1 MVGSGIRGF
10 QQKLFRLKLYLKMWN
25 NDVFANFFS
34 RVKEAEEDIAQNE
47 RLYDLSSSTTDR
59 AIFSEVRAQL
69 QHALLCESFFF
80 INSLLFV
87 RFKKAILIPT
97 SFMR

>member
-1 MVGSGIRGF
+1 MVGYGIRGF
-10 QQKLFRLKLYLKMWN
+10 QQKLVRLKLYLKMWN

-59 AIFSEVRAQL
+59 AIFSEVKAPL
-69 QHALLCESFFF
+69 QHALLCEEFFFFF
-80 INSLLFV
+80 INSLFLLGS
-87 RFKKAILIPT
+87 R
-97 SFMR
+97 RRY